1 MATKTVEKAG
11 VTASA
16 QNMNSAFFLRTED
29 RAPQWKVIDAEGK
42 ILGRLAT
49 EIADML
55 RGKDKPYYTPHTDC
69 GDYIVVINA
78 EKVALTGDKWDQKQY
93 DRYSG
98 WIGGYKVETAREVR
112 AKRPTDL
119 LYLAVKRMLPKN
131 RLSAQML
138 TKLKLYVGAEH
149 PHKAQISK

>member
-16 QNMNSAFFLRTED
+16 LNMNSAFFLRNED

-69 GDYIVVINA
+69 GDYIVVVNA

-112 AKRPTDL
+112 AKRLAMFLRSDF
-119 LYLAVKRMLPKN
+119 LAVPPRYAATIQSRRFALVHSIQQSSC
-131 RLSAQML
+131 LSQ
-138 TKLKLYVGAEH
+138 
-149 PHKAQISK
+149 SC